1 MNLQFSD
8 MPESV
13 AKFCDAIGDFG
24 NIYHMYT
31 VDMDG
36 NIVNEAFGKNVITD
50 YGLLNRWK
58 DHGTYYLKL
67 YVGNST
73 DEPTLDG
80 QSMINKVITVDATK
94 MRESYW
100 DPTSRNISRFPIKYI
115 PATDNHGA
123 IMTQR
128 FQLAKFYYDYNI
140 TDVTE
145 DIVITEIGLGESD
158 TKLYSH
164 SLVYDADGNLSSI
177 VKKPNERLYIQTY
190 WQGAVP
196 IAYIDDCY
204 SKGQNV
210 FIEPSVFSLGTY
222 PDGYC
227 SWYMARSAGNF
238 SSQYASENVNL
249 GYRVDSSNAYRDSLT
264 NLIDHTVI
272 CNTKPYMNS
281 LLLEHKFGYLSGVAF
296 TTYNYQIYT
305 YTSLEHFIAH
315 RGCWVMDEY
324 GTYGSR
330 HDIGICDK
338 PFILHEFL
346 KLPDGETEELESE
359 DVYTNSWS
367 SYLLTNAFG
376 RSNLENIATISDK
389 EYFAYA
395 DGAFPVIDFN
405 ISAINRYNH
414 KTKEWDIIESYY
426 SDPNWNYDDSLME
439 FQGNL
444 WTGEQY
450 SIRCNP
456 HWNTKKIVSFG
467 ITGLTIY
474 ATDTYWDPS
483 SYQMIPNIKAVP
495 DELSNKKYYLV
506 KGTSYKR
513 LAPSY
518 FTNDTAPH
526 KLLGYAPIT
535 IDMTGLI
542 ASKARQYNSMPLTNM
557 LSSDKNGWILLS
569 KTLLYPDAEGGP
581 KAYPIKYASDITT
594 DNELNRF
601 CRHATDDMIII
612 CDWSYNNGTP
622 KRYSFRYR
630 IYDVRNPNSAPT
642 YIDIDPPF
650 TEKSSSSNDVKY
662 QPIFSWADS
671 GLLCGQ
677 QYGYNE
683 ACVID
688 VNNWETPVIRM
699 IQNCRLAHIQN
710 LTEYVIYQR
719 SDITLVSRFEIMNPR
734 TGEIVDTFDLP
745 DYQTY
750 TVNGICGWKTNVYIH
765 VTYNGVNDIVKY
777 DMNTHALEFN
787 NDAWNLMYTN
797 SVSNNYC
804 RSEFSNEECYI
815 ITSSGSQSL
824 SPNNWIQGASIFIDA
839 KNPMNIGH
847 LYNPQLPDYNCWF
860 FGLGKLKYVDN
871 GNNLVYV
878 AKHGHHAHNNQGIYD
893 SALMVFDIGKRIDS
907 GEPLTK
913 IPFGHMPYTNG
924 WEYGIYKDYIFAYD
938 NGNTL
943 TLYPIAWSLAHKVKG
958 TTHTITSY
966 NNPVRISGK
975 RMHIKL
981 TNDMEKVYNYDPSHN
996 ICP

>member
-13 AKFCDAIGDFG
+13 AKFCDTIGDFG
-24 NIYHMYT
+24 NVYHMYT

-58 DHGTYYLKL
+58 SHDSYYLKL

-80 QSMINKVITVDATK
+80 QSMINKVITVDAIK
-94 MRESYW
+94 VQSSSW
-100 DPTSRNISRFPIKYI
+100 NPASIDISKFPIKYI
-115 PATDNHGA
+115 PATDGHGA

-158 TKLYSH
+158 TTLYSH
-164 SLVYDADGNLSSI
+164 SLVYDANGNLSSI

-204 SKGQNV
+204 SKGQNI
-210 FIEPSVFSLGTY
+210 FIEPSIFSLGIY
-222 PDGYC
+222 PNGYC
-227 SWYMARSAGNF
+227 SWYMARSAGALT
-238 SSQYASENVNL
+238 SSTGRFDLARYNDGYNV
-249 GYRVDSSNAYRDSLT
+249 YRNSLT

-272 CNTKPYMNS
+272 CNTNLYMNS

-296 TTYNYQIYT
+296 TTYDYCQVNMEANIDQFMSTRGYWAINYRSYYNYT
-305 YTSLEHFIAH
+305 DTV
-315 RGCWVMDEY
+315 RN
-324 GTYGSR
+324 
-330 HDIGICDK
+330 K

-346 KLPDGETEELESE
+346 KLPNGETEELESDE
-359 DVYTNSWS
+359 VYTNSWS

-376 RSNLENIATISDK
+376 MSNLENRITTSNK

-405 ISAINRYNH
+405 ISAMSRYNH

-426 SDPNWNYDDSLME
+426 SNPDWNYDDSLME

-467 ITGLTIY
+467 ITGSTVY

-483 SYQMIPNIKAVP
+483 SYQMIPNVKAVP
-495 DELSNKKYYLV
+495 DELSNKKYYLI
-506 KGTSYKR
+506 KGTDYKR

-518 FTNDTAPH
+518 FTTDTAPH
-526 KLLGYAPIT
+526 KLLGYNPIT

-542 ASKARQYNSMPLTNM
+542 TSSSNMYNGMPLSNM

-581 KAYPIKYASDITT
+581 KAYPIKYASNVTE
-594 DNELNRF
+594 DNELNKF

-612 CDWSYNNGTP
+612 CDWSCNNSSSSR
-622 KRYSFRYR
+622 RYSYRYR
-630 IYDVRNPNSAPT
+630 IYDVRNSEVEPP

-650 TEKSSSSNDVKY
+650 TAKSSSSDATGY

-688 VNNWETPVIRM
+688 VNNWETPVIRL

-710 LTEYVIYQR
+710 LTEYVVYQR

-734 TGEIVDTFDLP
+734 TGEIIDTFDLP

-787 NDAWNLMYTN
+787 NDAWSLMYTN
-797 SVSNNYC
+797 SARNNYC

-815 ITSSGSQSL
+815 ITSSGDESL
-824 SPNNWIQGASIFIDA
+824 SPNNWIRGAPIFIDA
-839 KNPMNIGH
+839 KNPMNIEY
-847 LYNPQLPDYNCWF
+847 LYNHQFDGNNFY
-860 FGLGKLKYVDN
+860 FGLGKLKYIDN

-878 AKHGHHAHNNQGIYD
+878 AKHSLRNNYYGNIYD

-924 WEYGIYKDYIFAYD
+924 WEYGIYKDYIFAYN

-966 NNPVRISGK
+966 NNPVKISGK
-975 RMHIKL
+975 CMHIKL
-981 TNDMEKVYNYDPSHN
+981 TNDMEKLYNYDPSHN

>member
-31 VDMDG
+31 VDMNG

-58 DHGTYYLKL
+58 GHANYYLKL

-80 QSMINKVITVDATK
+80 QSMINRVISIDATIVQ
-94 MRESYW
+94 ESGWNPSSCTYY
-100 DPTSRNISRFPIKYI
+100 PIKYI
-115 PATDNHGA
+115 PATDSHGA

-140 TDVTE
+140 SGVTE

-164 SLVYDADGNLSSI
+164 SLVYDANGNLSSI
-177 VKKPNERLYIQTY
+177 IKKPNERLYIQTY

-204 SKGQNV
+204 NKGQNV
-210 FIEPSVFSLGTY
+210 FITPYIFSYGSY

-227 SWYMARSAGNF
+227 SWYMARSTGNF
-238 SSQYASENVNL
+238 SSQYASTGFNVARQVY
-249 GYRVDSSNAYRDSLT
+249 GSNAYSDSLT
-264 NLIDHTVI
+264 DLIDHTVI

-281 LLLEHKFGYLSGVAF
+281 LLLEHKFGYLSGIAF
-296 TTYNYQIYT
+296 TTQGGNIYNEP
-305 YTSLEHFIAH
+305 SRESFISH
-315 RGCWVMDEY
+315 RGYWVMNWY
-324 GTYGSR
+324 NWRWNTASV
-330 HDIGICDK
+330 CNK
-338 PFILHEFL
+338 PLILHEFL
-346 KLPDGETEELESE
+346 KLPNGETEELESDE
-359 DVYTNSWS
+359 VYTNYWS
-367 SYLLTNAFG
+367 SNLLTNAFG
-376 RSNLENIATISDK
+376 RSNLENRMIISDK

-405 ISAINRYNH
+405 ISAMSRYNH
-414 KTKEWDIIESYY
+414 KTKEWDIIETYY
-426 SDPNWNYDDSLME
+426 SDPDWNYDDSLME
-439 FQGNL
+439 FQGDL
-444 WTGEQY
+444 WTGEDY

-467 ITGLTIY
+467 ITGSTVY

-483 SYQMIPNIKAVP
+483 SYQMIPNVNAVP

-526 KLLGYAPIT
+526 KLLGYEPIT

-542 ASKARQYNSMPLTNM
+542 TSSSTGYGSMLVTNM

-581 KAYPIKYASDITT
+581 KAYPIKYASDVTT
-594 DNELNRF
+594 DNELNKF

-612 CDWSYNNGTP
+612 CDWSYNNGSSSR
-622 KRYSFRYR
+622 RYSYRYR
-630 IYDVRNPNSAPT
+630 IYDVRNPEVEPP

-650 TEKSSSSNDVKY
+650 TEKTSSNADIEY

-677 QYGYNE
+677 QSGYNE

-710 LTEYVIYQR
+710 LTEYVVYQR

-787 NDAWNLMYTN
+787 GAEWDLMYTN
-797 SVSNNYC
+797 SARNNYC

-815 ITSSGSQSL
+815 ITSSGNQSL
-824 SPNNWIQGASIFIDA
+824 SPNNWIEGASIFIDA
-839 KNPMNIGH
+839 KNPMNIEH
-847 LYNPQLPDYNCWF
+847 LYNPQLPGANRFY
-860 FGLGKLKYVDN
+860 FGLGKLKYIDN

-878 AKHGHHAHNNQGIYD
+878 AKHGSRSNNYSIYD

-913 IPFGHMPYTNG
+913 IPFGHMPYGNG
-924 WEYGIYKDYIFAYD
+924 WEYGIYKDYIFSYG
-938 NGNTL
+938 NGDTL

-966 NNPVRISGK
+966 NNPVKISGK

-981 TNDMEKVYNYDPSHN
+981 TNDMEKLYNYDPSHN

>member
-24 NIYHMYT
+24 NVYHMYT

-36 NIVNEAFGKNVITD
+36 NITNEAFGKNVITD

-58 DHGTYYLKL
+58 NHNEYYLKL

-80 QSMINKVITVDATK
+80 QSMINRVITVDATK
-94 MRESYW
+94 VQESGW
-100 DPTSRNISRFPIKYI
+100 NPTNRNISKFPIKYI

-145 DIVITEIGLGESD
+145 DIIITEIGLGDSD
-158 TKLYSH
+158 TTLYSH

-196 IAYIDDCY
+196 VAYIDDCY
-204 SKGQNV
+204 SRGQNV

-227 SWYMARSAGNF
+227 SWYMARSTGNF
-238 SSQYASENVNL
+238 SSQYATKNVRL
-249 GYRVDSSNAYRDSLT
+249 ARQEYAWDAYRDSLT

-272 CNTKPYMNS
+272 CNTKPYMDS

-296 TTYNYQIYT
+296 TTYNEAINADPSIEQ
-305 YTSLEHFIAH
+305 FISH
-315 RGCWVMDEY
+315 RGYWAIDYYYHGWNTESACN
-324 GTYGSR
+324 
-330 HDIGICDK
+330 K

-359 DVYTNSWS
+359 EVYTNSWS

-376 RSNLENIATISDK
+376 RSNLENKATISDK

-395 DGAFPVIDFN
+395 DGALPVIDFN
-405 ISAINRYNH
+405 ISAMSRYNH
-414 KTKEWDIIESYY
+414 KTKEWDIIETYY
-426 SDPNWNYDDSLME
+426 SDPDWNYDDSLME
-439 FQGNL
+439 FQGDL
-444 WTGEQY
+444 WTGEDY

-467 ITGLTIY
+467 ITGSTVY
-474 ATDTYWDPS
+474 ATDTYWDTS
-483 SYQMIPNIKAVP
+483 SYQMIPNVKAVP

-526 KLLGYAPIT
+526 KLLGYEPIT

-542 ASKARQYNSMPLTNM
+542 ASKAGKYNSMPLSNM

-581 KAYPIKYASDITT
+581 KAYPIKYASDVTS

-612 CDWSYNNGTP
+612 CDWSYNDSSSSR
-622 KRYSFRYR
+622 RYSYRYR
-630 IYDVRNPNSAPT
+630 IYDVRNPEVEPP

-650 TEKSSSSNDVKY
+650 TAKSSSSNHDNY

-710 LTEYVIYQR
+710 LTEYVVYQR

-765 VTYNGVNDIVKY
+765 VTYNGINDIVKY

-787 NDAWNLMYTN
+787 NSSWNLMYTN
-797 SVSNNYC
+797 SASNNYC
-804 RSEFSNEECYI
+804 HSEFSNEECYI
-815 ITSSGSQSL
+815 ITSSGNQSL
-824 SPNNWIQGASIFIDA
+824 SPNNWIEGASIFIDA
-839 KNPMNIGH
+839 KNPMNIEH
-847 LYNPQLPDYNCWF
+847 LYNPQLPDANRLY

-878 AKHGHHAHNNQGIYD
+878 AKHGHHYYDNQNIYD
-893 SALMVFDIGKRIDS
+893 SALTVFDIGKRIDS

-966 NNPVRISGK
+966 NNPVKISGK

-981 TNDMEKVYNYDPSHN
+981 TNDMEKLYNYDPSHN